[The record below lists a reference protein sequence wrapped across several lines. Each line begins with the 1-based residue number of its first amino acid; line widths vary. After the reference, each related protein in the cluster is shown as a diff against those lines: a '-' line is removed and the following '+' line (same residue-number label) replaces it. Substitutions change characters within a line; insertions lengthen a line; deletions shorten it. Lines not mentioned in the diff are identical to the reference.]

1 MPTEEFNMYSMQ
13 NVYERFKGYLM
24 EVANIHAKFREMFVD
39 MDECSK
45 HLGDNGDPALDMEK
59 VLLDMGSLLADMTV
73 YVNEYEEELKKNV

>member
-1 MPTEEFNMYSMQ
+1 MYSMQ
-13 NVYERFKGYLM
+13 NVCERFKGYLM
-24 EVANIHAKFREMFVD
+24 KIANTQAKFREMLVD

-59 VLLDMGSLLADMTV
+59 VLLDIGSLLADLTV

>member
-1 MPTEEFNMYSMQ
+1 MSIEEFNMYSMQ

-24 EVANIHAKFREMFVD
+24 EIANTQAKFSEMLED

-45 HLGDNGDPALDMEK
+45 HLGDNGDPAFDMKK
-59 VLLDMGSLLADMTV
+59 VLLDMGSLLAVMTV